1 MTDDGSLTSLQ
12 FAAAVRTLG
21 NAARHEGL
29 AVPGYRS
36 PPKDPAADRSLRQ
49 TTDGSWVVA
58 VRVRGRPHGSV
69 LFDLLDG
76 LAHANGLP
84 LADPRLAR
92 VRDEV
97 LAPLIW
103 PGG

>member
-1 MTDDGSLTSLQ
+1 MSDTALTSLQ
-12 FAAAVRTLG
+12 FAEAVRTLG

-36 PPKDPAADRSLRQ
+36 PPREPGVDRSLRR
-49 TTDGSWVVA
+49 TADGSWVVS
-58 VRVRGRPHGSV
+58 VKVKDRPVGSV

-76 LAHANGLP
+76 LAHANHIPTG
-84 LADPRLAR
+84 DPRLAR

-97 LAPLIW
+97 LAPLVW